1 MRLRRI
7 GNRILRRSRISLG
20 NWSFTP
26 KSVPFSSLPRLFTCS
41 FCLKYPN
48 LATIGRG
55 LGAPGFFAPIRW
67 TLSKQMFSTVS
78 SGSFR
83 YVLIKFLTVASGSS
97 SADSGMPENT
107 RLSLMLRAWRSMTVS
122 FIFLFSSLR
131 WVIFSVRDLTESRR
145 DAFSAASVS
154 TCCWL
159 NSSDSLRDLNSRCRI
174 SRNPW
179 QPASSV
185 PLLPRLGR
193 ASSLWGGK
201 MGVLDHVSII
211 EASTRSQF
219 EIDTPFLSWPL
230 LSSYYKGLPFLLNW
244 IYATLTIS
252 CGFDRGT
259 NGGRPSTPPQA
270 TMSIW

>member
-55 LGAPGFFAPIRW
+55 LGAPGSSSLPSDGLFR
-67 TLSKQMFSTVS
+67 SRCFSTVS

-122 FIFLFSSLR
+122 FIFLLSSLR

-174 SRNPW
+174 STRDNL
-179 QPASSV
+179 ASKLDNRLSIESRMSV
-185 PLLPRLGR
+185 KLLPVGDCCFRRVCWATSFGRRRLAFGWR
-193 ASSLWGGK
+193 TCIL
-201 MGVLDHVSII
+201 VFLHDYNV
-211 EASTRSQF
+211 EAPV
-219 EIDTPFLSWPL
+219 DVFLKS
-230 LSSYYKGLPFLLNW
+230 F
-244 IYATLTIS
+244 
-252 CGFDRGT
+252 
-259 NGGRPSTPPQA
+259 
-270 TMSIW
+270 

>member
-7 GNRILRRSRISLG
+7 GNRIFASLQDFFG
-20 NWSFTP
+20 ELVVYAEVCSFQL
-26 KSVPFSSLPRLFTCS
+26 LPRLFTCS

-122 FIFLFSSLR
+122 FIFLLSSLR
-131 WVIFSVRDLTESRR
+131 WVIFSVRDLTESRS

-159 NSSDSLRDLNSRCRI
+159 NSSDSSQGFKFTVQDLDQG
-174 SRNPW
+174 
-179 QPASSV
+179 QPRVEAGQ
-185 PLLPRLGR
+185 PL
-193 ASSLWGGK
+193 
-201 MGVLDHVSII
+201 VD
-211 EASTRSQF
+211 
-219 EIDTPFLSWPL
+219 
-230 LSSYYKGLPFLLNW
+230 
-244 IYATLTIS
+244 
-252 CGFDRGT
+252 
-259 NGGRPSTPPQA
+259 
-270 TMSIW
+270 

>member
-1 MRLRRI
+1 MTAREPFWMRLRRI

-107 RLSLMLRAWRSMTVS
+107 GYLSCYGPGDRWQSLL
-122 FIFLFSSLR
+122 FFYFLHLDGSYFQLEIWPSPVVMR
-131 WVIFSVRDLTESRR
+131 FQQRVFPPAAGWIPVI
-145 DAFSAASVS
+145 
-154 TCCWL
+154 
-159 NSSDSLRDLNSRCRI
+159 
-174 SRNPW
+174 
-179 QPASSV
+179 
-185 PLLPRLGR
+185 
-193 ASSLWGGK
+193 
-201 MGVLDHVSII
+201 
-211 EASTRSQF
+211 
-219 EIDTPFLSWPL
+219 LS
-230 LSSYYKGLPFLLNW
+230 G
-244 IYATLTIS
+244 I
-252 CGFDRGT
+252 
-259 NGGRPSTPPQA
+259 
-270 TMSIW
+270 

>member
-122 FIFLFSSLR
+122 FIFFISSLR

-174 SRNPW
+174 STRDNL
-179 QPASSV
+179 ASKLDNRLSIESRMSV
-185 PLLPRLGR
+185 KLFTRRRCCFRRVCWATSFGRRRLAFGWR
-193 ASSLWGGK
+193 TCIL
-201 MGVLDHVSII
+201 VFLHDYNV
-211 EASTRSQF
+211 EAPV
-219 EIDTPFLSWPL
+219 DVFLKS
-230 LSSYYKGLPFLLNW
+230 F
-244 IYATLTIS
+244 
-252 CGFDRGT
+252 
-259 NGGRPSTPPQA
+259 
-270 TMSIW
+270 

>member
-1 MRLRRI
+1 MRLRRL
-7 GNRILRRSRISLG
+7 GTEFCVAPGFLWGTGRLRRSLFLSAPCRD
-20 NWSFTP
+20 
-26 KSVPFSSLPRLFTCS
+26 SSPAL

-159 NSSDSLRDLNSRCRI
+159 NSSDSLRI
-174 SRNPW
+174 
-179 QPASSV
+179 
-185 PLLPRLGR
+185 
-193 ASSLWGGK
+193 
-201 MGVLDHVSII
+201 
-211 EASTRSQF
+211 
-219 EIDTPFLSWPL
+219 
-230 LSSYYKGLPFLLNW
+230 
-244 IYATLTIS
+244 
-252 CGFDRGT
+252 
-259 NGGRPSTPPQA
+259 
-270 TMSIW
+270 

>member
-7 GNRILRRSRISLG
+7 GNRILRRSRTSLG

-122 FIFLFSSLR
+122 FIFLLSSLR

-174 SRNPW
+174 STRDNL
-179 QPASSV
+179 ASKLDNRLSIESRMSV
-185 PLLPRLGR
+185 KLLPVGDVVSGESAGRLLLEDGV
-193 ASSLWGGK
+193 SLLAGEHAFWFFF
-201 MGVLDHVSII
+201 M
-211 EASTRSQF
+211 
-219 EIDTPFLSWPL
+219 
-230 LSSYYKGLPFLLNW
+230 
-244 IYATLTIS
+244 TITS
-252 CGFDRGT
+252 KHQ
-259 NGGRPSTPPQA
+259 S
-270 TMSIW
+270 MYS